1 MLEMSLIITN
11 GISALLKPK
20 ARLFVESPLGDG
32 LCPDL
37 TPGQAHYLR
46 NVMRMEPG
54 NAVITFNGKDGE
66 WLAEVAT
73 LGKKNGSLKLINSIR
88 PQGPEPDIWL
98 LFAPIKKT
106 RIDFLVEKAT
116 ELGVSSLH
124 PVITK
129 RTIVSR
135 VNLERMKAN
144 VLEASEQCERLTL
157 PTLVEPQ
164 PLAQTIAS
172 WSAERTLY
180 VLDETGNGKTI
191 QQTIL
196 DAKGPA
202 ALLIGP
208 EGGFAPEELQALL
221 EKPFVTSISLGPRIL
236 RADTAAVAALACWQ
250 ALAGDW
256 Q

>member
-1 MLEMSLIITN
+1 MS
-11 GISALLKPK
+11 KPK
-20 ARLFVESPLGDG
+20 ARLFVETNLLEGSKAE
-32 LCPDL
+32 L
-37 TPGQAHYLR
+37 TPGQAHYMR
-46 NVMRMEPG
+46 NVMRMEIG
-54 NAVITFNGKDGE
+54 NPVTIFNGKEGE
-66 WLAEVAT
+66 WLAEIDT
-73 LGKKNGSLKLINSIR
+73 LGKKNGALKILHQLR
-88 PQGPEPDIWL
+88 PQSTEPDLWL

-124 PVITK
+124 PVITS

-135 VNLERMKAN
+135 VNLDRLKAN
-144 VLEASEQCERLTL
+144 ALEASEQSERLSL
-157 PTLVEPQ
+157 PTLQEPQ
-164 PLAQTIAS
+164 SLEEAMMS
-172 WSAERTLY
+172 WSPERPLY
-180 VLDETGNGKTI
+180 LLDETGRGSPIK
-191 QQTIL
+191 QTLL

-208 EGGFAPEELQALL
+208 EGGFAPEELDSLRQ
-221 EKPFVTSISLGPRIL
+221 KPFVTTISLGPRIL